1 MSNRAD
7 VNVDEIEDGF
17 DDGRGGFQSGPKKH
31 FPGMR
36 PFIAIMFLIAVGL
49 VGWFLWTNMAMRSEE
64 PVDEGK
70 KKPMSFS
77 LPKYDFAQTPPT
89 AEVESEPEPAPEP
102 EPQPR
107 AAAATNQQPAGRG
120 RAQKPEPTPEQLAMM
135 RRLGKPFENEKGG
148 VVASAASAVT
158 GEGGASYGVSEG
170 SEKLAKSLQAA
181 KVEASVA
188 GVMKNPSLTVPSG
201 TMIPCGT
208 LVELDTTVPGHVSCR
223 VSRDVY
229 SADQKVRLIDKG
241 AFVDGE
247 VTGGLKH
254 GQARVF
260 VLWTRLRNPDN
271 TYVHIN
277 SAGTNRLGSTG
288 IPGSVDTH
296 FWDRFGGAILLSII
310 TDSGKALI
318 ETAANSASNSSSGT
332 TINLDDTSRTS
343 DSMAAEALRATVNI
357 PPTLYARHGEAVS
370 IYVARDLDFS
380 NVYQLALDQ

>member
-1 MSNRAD
+1 MANSKD
-7 VNVDEIEDGF
+7 VNVDEIDDGF
-17 DDGRGGFQSGPKKH
+17 DDGRGAFQSGPKKH
-31 FPGMR
+31 FPGLR
-36 PFIAIMFLIAVGL
+36 PFIAIMFFIAVGL
-49 VGWFLWTNMAMRSEE
+49 VGWFLWTNMAMRGE
-64 PVDEGK
+64 PVEEGE

-89 AEVESEPEPAPEP
+89 AQVEDEPKPAEAPP
-102 EPQPR
+102 PQAR
-107 AAAATNQQPAGRG
+107 ATPAASVQPAARG
-120 RAQKPEPTPEQLAMM
+120 RAQKPEPTPEELAMM
-135 RRLGKPFENEKGG
+135 RRLGKPFDSEKGG
-148 VVASAASAVT
+148 AVASAASALS
-158 GEGGASYGVSEG
+158 GDSGASFGVSES
-170 SEKLAKSLQAA
+170 SEKLAKSLQGA
-181 KVEASVA
+181 KMEPSLA
-188 GVMKNPSLTVPSG
+188 GILKNPSLTVPSG
-201 TMIPCGT
+201 TMIACGT

-223 VSRDVY
+223 VARDVY
-229 SADQKVRLIDKG
+229 SADGKVRLIDKG

-247 VTGGLKH
+247 ITGGLKH

-277 SAGTNRLGSTG
+277 SAGTSRLGSAG

-296 FWDRFGGAILLSII
+296 FWERFGGAILLSII

-318 ETAANSASNSSSGT
+318 ETAANSANNNDGGT
-332 TINLDDTSRTS
+332 TINLDDTSSTS

-357 PPTLYARHGEAVS
+357 PPTLYTRHGEAIS